1 MTESDTGEAADDE
14 VCKAVWKEDQ
24 AQPGNQIEKESD
36 KSAIHI
42 GRYDNQRN
50 GHNYAQD
57 LDRIP

>member
-1 MTESDTGEAADDE
+1 MTESDTGEAPDDE

-36 KSAIHI
+36 KIAIYVGCH
-42 GRYDNQRN
+42 DNQGN
-50 GHNYAQD
+50 GHKYAQD